1 MNNTLPYRS
10 FVSSAS
16 RLLDFANQYILREL
30 DAIGVND
37 LHPSHG
43 DILAQL
49 FAQDGLTVTELA
61 VRTQRSKSTVSVL
74 VDRLCESGY
83 LAKCRLPTDQR
94 AITVRL
100 TQKAWQLEPQFQKI
114 SESLNK
120 RLTKALNEEEAD
132 MLESLLTRMTESFAP
147 SKTSKP

>member
-10 FVSSAS
+10 FVASAS

-61 VRTQRSKSTVSVL
+61 ARTQRSKSTVSVL

-83 LAKCRLPTDQR
+83 LAKWRLPTDQR

-100 TQKAWQLEPQFQKI
+100 TQKAWQLEPQFKKI
-114 SESLNK
+114 SESLNR
-120 RLTKALNEEEAD
+120 RLTRALSEEEAD
-132 MLESLLTRMTESFAP
+132 TLETLLTRMTESFAP